1 MKLNFGA
8 AGSKHDKQQQNSMW
22 EATLFTRIS
31 VKKKKK
37 NRRRRRR
44 RGEFQ
49 ERRVAKKWKHGKEEI
64 AQQKYSA
71 LFLLFFPL
79 VFCFWTTTTWEKERA
94 PRTLREKRA
103 EENFYRFCV
112 RRKRLR
118 NQDKPSANF
127 EIHLV
132 PYSPPIFIPQC
143 LCIKVVEVLRA
154 SPMFGNPKRA
164 LKHLGKHT
172 QWVVN
177 VLRSCNLWLELPIN
191 SHLEGVCL

>member
-31 VKKKKK
+31 VKKKK

-71 LFLLFFPL
+71 ALY
-79 VFCFWTTTTWEKERA
+79 FCFFSPWYFVFGQPPLEKKREHLALSEKKEQKRTFTDFSCGA
-94 PRTLREKRA
+94 KGSGIKTSPRQTSRYIW
-103 EENFYRFCV
+103 FHT
-112 RRKRLR
+112 RL
-118 NQDKPSANF
+118 
-127 EIHLV
+127 
-132 PYSPPIFIPQC
+132 PYLFPNVF
-143 LCIKVVEVLRA
+143 A
-154 SPMFGNPKRA
+154 SR
-164 LKHLGKHT
+164 
-172 QWVVN
+172 
-177 VLRSCNLWLELPIN
+177 
-191 SHLEGVCL
+191 